1 MHKSNDLE
9 SSAIAHESCLDVR
22 DMTYC
27 EGKVKSTSNRG
38 VKQSLNPHA
47 YKRSELPFWQ

>member
-22 DMTYC
+22 DMTILPAPEY
-27 EGKVKSTSNRG
+27 RG
-38 VKQSLNPHA
+38 AREIPRESA
-47 YKRSELPFWQ
+47 GTIR